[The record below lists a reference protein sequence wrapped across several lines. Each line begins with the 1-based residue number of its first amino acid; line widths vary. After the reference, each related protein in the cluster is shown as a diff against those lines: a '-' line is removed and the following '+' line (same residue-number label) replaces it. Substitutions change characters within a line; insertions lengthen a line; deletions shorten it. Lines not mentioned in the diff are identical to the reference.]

1 MNHTTLGIVAVLA
14 AAALVA
20 GIFATG
26 VQAAFAGGHYKG
38 GGDSVSFKQSI
49 KQKAKCEAIIIEP
62 VNCNNI
68 GVNLFANAGL

>member
-26 VQAAFAGGHYKG
+26 VQAAFA
-38 GGDSVSFKQSI
+38 DSVSFKQSN
-49 KQKAKCEAIIIEP
+49 KQKTKCLAIIIEP
-62 VNCNNI
+62 VNCNNLGI
-68 GVNLFANAGL
+68 NLFANRD

>member
-26 VQAAFAGGHYKG
+26 VQAAFAGGYKG

-49 KQKAKCEAIIIEP
+49 KQKAKCEAIVIEP